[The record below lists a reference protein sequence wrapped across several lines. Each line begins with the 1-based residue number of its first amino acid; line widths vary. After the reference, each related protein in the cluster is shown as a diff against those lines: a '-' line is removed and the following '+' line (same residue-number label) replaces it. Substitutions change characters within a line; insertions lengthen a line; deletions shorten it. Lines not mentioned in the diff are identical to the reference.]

1 MEIEEKKQ
9 YTSGES
15 LTDKPETDILDKSEK
30 HIFDNPQNVK
40 RLLII
45 FFSSVVLLFI
55 LDFFVHKH
63 GHFPWE
69 NWTGFYAVFGFVA
82 CVLLVL
88 VSRFI
93 LRPLVKRKENYYD

>member
-1 MEIEEKKQ
+1 M
-9 YTSGES
+9 
-15 LTDKPETDILDKSEK
+15 DKSEK
-30 HIFDNPQNVK
+30 HIFDDPQNVK

-55 LDFFVHKH
+55 LDFFVNKH

>member
-1 MEIEEKKQ
+1 MKQEK
-9 YTSGES
+9 
-15 LTDKPETDILDKSEK
+15 D
-30 HIFDNPQNVK
+30 HISDDSQTHMFDNPKNVK
-40 RLLII
+40 RALVV
-45 FFSSVVLLFI
+45 FFSSVVLLFV

-69 NWTGFYAVFGFVA
+69 NWPVFYAVFGFVA

-93 LRPLVKRKENYYD
+93 LRPLVKRKENYYE